1 MRNRTGIAVAAL
13 ALGSVVASGALGADK
28 VDAAL
33 PWAQRMAD
41 SIIARQPKG
50 TMLEA
55 RGQGEMPKWS
65 YSAAFCVRAV
75 AEVGAGKGAAGEKYV
90 KYAQDYMD
98 AFINDA
104 GALDKRYYQ
113 ARGHRLDDI
122 APGQLILLLAAQTK
136 SPKYT
141 TAALELAEQLKTQPR
156 VAEGGFWHKDIYPH
170 QMWLD
175 GIFMDCPFMARLGA
189 ATGQPAYFDEVAE
202 QITLMAKVAQDPTT
216 GLCYHGWDE
225 SKSEKW
231 ADPATGLSKCFWG
244 RGMGWYMAGIVD
256 ALDYLPAEHPQ
267 RAQIL
272 AILQKAAAGV
282 TAVQDAKT
290 GVWWQVLD
298 QGERA
303 GNYRESSASCM
314 ITYALAKA
322 ARKGYV
328 EAKYAEVAKKAY
340 AGILREFIDVDAATG
355 LVSLKE
361 TCQVAGLGGT
371 PYRDGS
377 YAYYLREPR
386 AVNDTKGMA
395 PFILASLEM
404 QQ

>member
-1 MRNRTGIAVAAL
+1 MRVN
-13 ALGSVVASGALGADK
+13 
-28 VDAAL
+28 
-33 PWAQRMAD
+33 
-41 SIIARQPKG
+41 
-50 TMLEA
+50 
-55 RGQGEMPKWS
+55 
-65 YSAAFCVRAV
+65 
-75 AEVGAGKGAAGEKYV
+75 
-90 KYAQDYMD
+90 
-98 AFINDA
+98 
-104 GALDKRYYQ
+104 
-113 ARGHRLDDI
+113 
-122 APGQLILLLAAQTK
+122 
-136 SPKYT
+136 
-141 TAALELAEQLKTQPR
+141 
-156 VAEGGFWHKDIYPH
+156 
-170 QMWLD
+170 
-175 GIFMDCPFMARLGA
+175 
-189 ATGQPAYFDEVAE
+189 
-202 QITLMAKVAQDPTT
+202 
-216 GLCYHGWDE
+216 
-225 SKSEKW
+225 
-231 ADPATGLSKCFWG
+231 
-244 RGMGWYMAGIVD
+244 
-256 ALDYLPAEHPQ
+256 Q

-272 AILQKAAAGV
+272 GILQKAAAGI